1 MQQEIERRQ
10 EYYETSIAGGTV
22 NRPYTDLRTGNF
34 DLLPE
39 FIGPEPGLINPLPDD
54 ASEVEWFLQ
63 IFDEDLIRFITQ
75 CTNRYA
81 RQRRRANARER
92 QRSAWTPTTVVEMR
106 AFIGVMVLFGICWQP
121 EIRLYWSDHVC
132 FGHNFVKRTFSRDR
146 FKLLMRYL
154 YYSTQPY
161 CARNTAMYTAQKIS
175 EKRDR
180 MLKVRNVIDRVNAN
194 SRMHRSPMCELAI
207 DEGVIPYQ
215 GRTKNV
221 LYNPAKP
228 HKYGMRVYTLSE
240 SATGY
245 VFNDEVHQPVADNC
259 HHPLDPDAA
268 DNPRVF
274 RGNRP
279 GQVVSRLIRPYYELG
294 HHVIMDSYYTSARC
308 LTISTCIILLPR
320 EPAECTP

>member
-22 NRPYTDLRTGNF
+22 NRLYTDLRTGNF

-39 FIGPEPGLINPLPDD
+39 FMVQSRAYQP
-54 ASEVEWFLQ
+54 AARCSEVEWFLQ
-63 IFDEDLIRFITQ
+63 IFDEDLIRFITR

-121 EIRLYWSDHVC
+121 EIQLYWSDHVC

-194 SRMHRSPMCELAI
+194 SRMHQSPMCELAI
-207 DEGVIPYQ
+207 DEGVIPYR
-215 GRTKNV
+215 G
-221 LYNPAKP
+221 P
-228 HKYGMRVYTLSE
+228 HKECSLQSSKTAQIWNE
-240 SATGY
+240 SL
-245 VFNDEVHQPVADNC
+245 HSQ
-259 HHPLDPDAA
+259 
-268 DNPRVF
+268 
-274 RGNRP
+274 
-279 GQVVSRLIRPYYELG
+279 
-294 HHVIMDSYYTSARC
+294 
-308 LTISTCIILLPR
+308 
-320 EPAECTP
+320 